1 MKSPSQNARAFLLVS
16 EMVDSRSMTPEEE
29 LKRLNKLIKQYE
41 TVYHT
46 ATDGDQRERVGK
58 ELKKLKSYR
67 DKILAVNVIET
78 EELEESADKADELEE
93 YPILRSIIDEQESDR
108 AQKRKMALHVDEQR
122 TLSPSQH
129 EVSRIALYT
138 GYFEHEYIPFLT
150 EMRLKLDFKF
160 SMERDGFY
168 GRFQDLTRKIADF
181 DDEATRLAEGGYSK
195 EIEME
200 VRKRT
205 FKLKR
210 ILEVEVSRFFRSVK
224 RFTGELIDDAHTDGV
239 KCLNAD
245 SEIHF
250 DKIEGKRLLEGVTV
264 AEALDML
271 SSFAEE
277 AISYLNVPEIES
289 QENERADRY

>member
-1 MKSPSQNARAFLLVS
+1 
-16 EMVDSRSMTPEEE
+16 MTPEEE

-250 DKIEGKRLLEGVTV
+250 DQIEGKRLLEGVTV
-264 AEALDML
+264 AEALEML

-289 QENERADRY
+289 QENERADRH